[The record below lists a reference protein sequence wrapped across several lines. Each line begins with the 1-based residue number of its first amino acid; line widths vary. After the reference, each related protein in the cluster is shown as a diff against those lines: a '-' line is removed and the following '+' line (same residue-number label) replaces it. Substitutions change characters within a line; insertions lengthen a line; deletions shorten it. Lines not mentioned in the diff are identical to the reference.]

1 MEVTGR
7 RRIARQLHSN
17 LQTNREGAPMTG
29 ADYRA
34 MASEIRDLIPLLL
47 HVQSVA
53 DLRLLADRYERVAH
67 DLEAV
72 PGALPDTLLE
82 HRRKAS

>member
-1 MEVTGR
+1 
-7 RRIARQLHSN
+7 
-17 LQTNREGAPMTG
+17 MTD

-47 HVQSVA
+47 HAQSVA
-53 DLRLLADRYERVAH
+53 DFRLLADRYERLAH